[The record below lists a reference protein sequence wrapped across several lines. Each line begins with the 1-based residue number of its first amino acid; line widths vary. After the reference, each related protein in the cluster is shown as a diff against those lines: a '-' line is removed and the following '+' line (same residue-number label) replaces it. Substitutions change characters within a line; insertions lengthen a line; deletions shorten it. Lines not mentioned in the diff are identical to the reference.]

1 MKESTIEFQITLDD
15 DNVPDQ
21 ISWKASDSPSGS
33 DPVETKSVSI
43 SLWDQQQ
50 QNTLRIDLWTKD
62 MPMEEMKRFYIDVI
76 GGLAQSALTAT
87 GDEYMAGEM
96 NALCEKLVD
105 YLKKSDPG

>member
-21 ISWKASDSPSGS
+21 IRWKASDSPSGS

-105 YLKKSDPG
+105 YLKKTDPG